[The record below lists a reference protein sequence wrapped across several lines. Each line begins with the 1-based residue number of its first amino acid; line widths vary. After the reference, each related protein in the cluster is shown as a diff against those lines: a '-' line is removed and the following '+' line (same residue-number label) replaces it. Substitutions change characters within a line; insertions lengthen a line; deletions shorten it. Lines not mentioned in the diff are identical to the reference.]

1 MGQVRL
7 VFFWIVVAAGIAH
20 AQSPS
25 GDGIRIAWDFDNGSL
40 GGWTRGSQ
48 GEIFLTHSPASGEIW
63 YHFRIDGVEGKTL
76 TFVIENARKDFYGGD
91 ALPAISYDQESWYLI
106 KNRQIQ
112 PHPANLNQVRFSFT
126 HTFAADRAWLAFT
139 PPYTNKR
146 LDAFLA
152 SISSHPHVTVDS
164 LGQTPIKKLSIPAI
178 VITDPETPLAE
189 KQGILFLA
197 REEALESASSWLCE
211 GLIRFLLSDDP
222 VAAAIK
228 RRCLVLAVPLF
239 DRDGVALGTAV
250 HPLSANGDLVFWT
263 ETWPETIYSFY
274 EQRQLKRYLQNW
286 KDTGKSLDYSFR
298 MHSGAWNQDQFRR
311 EQCAETLM
319 AAQEQFYEKLL
330 TRKYLPGYKN
340 LERVLQD
347 TRFSKF
353 AADLFPTVIT
363 GLCQSEF
370 QYKNAFGFAGTLYKS
385 TDDLGT
391 EGQLLT
397 YALAEAL
404 GVPASDPPPF
414 LHAAEIYEIA
424 EPAGKTFHARCIY
437 RDLLNRPPQYVRI
450 AIGGQS
456 FDLQPSQIAATAL
469 DYRLGVLY
477 TGYFQSSET
486 VGSHFFSASN
496 GSRID
501 RVPQAGSRIG
511 PLLHPPAPSRRR

>member
-1 MGQVRL
+1 MGRVRL
-7 VFFWIVVAAGIAH
+7 GFFWIVVAAGIAY
-20 AQSPS
+20 AQTQS

-40 GGWTRGSQ
+40 GGWTLGPH
-48 GEIFLTHSPASGEIW
+48 GEIVLTHSPTSGEIW

-76 TFVIENARKDFYGGD
+76 SFVFENARKDFYGGD

-112 PHPANLNQVRFSFT
+112 PHPVNLNQVRFSFT

-146 LDAFLA
+146 LDAFLS
-152 SISSHPHVTVDS
+152 SISSHPHVTVEN
-164 LGQTPIKKLSIPAI
+164 LGQTPIQKLSMPAI
-178 VITDPETPLAE
+178 VITDPETSPGE
-189 KQGILFLA
+189 KQGVLFLA

-211 GLIRFLLSDDP
+211 GLVRFLLSEDP

-228 RRCLVLAVPLF
+228 RRCLVLAIPLF

-250 HPLSANGDLVFWT
+250 HPLAADGGLVYWT
-263 ETWPETIYSFY
+263 ETWPETSYSFY
-274 EQRQLKRYLQNW
+274 EQRQLKRYLQGW
-286 KDTGKSLDYSFR
+286 KDTGKSLHYSFR
-298 MHSGAWNQDQFRR
+298 LHSSAWNQDQFRR
-311 EQCAETLM
+311 EQCAETLL
-319 AAQEQFYEKLL
+319 AAQEKFYAELL
-330 TRKYLPGYKN
+330 TQKYLPGYHN

-353 AADLFPTVIT
+353 AADLFPLVMT

-370 QYKNAFGFAGTLYKS
+370 QYENAFGLACTLYKS

-391 EGQLLT
+391 EGQLLA

-404 GVPASDPPPF
+404 GIPASDPPPF

-424 EPAGKTFHARCIY
+424 EPAERTFHVRCIY
-437 RDLLNRPPQYVRI
+437 RDLLNRPPLYVRVTVGDQPI
-450 AIGGQS
+450 
-456 FDLQPSQIAATAL
+456 DLQASRIGTAEL

-477 TGYFQSSET
+477 TGYFQSRET

-496 GSRID
+496 GSRIAQI
-501 RVPQAGSRIG
+501 PQTGSRVG
-511 PLLHPPAPSRRR
+511 PLLYSPAASRRR